1 MKALI
6 ISLCIFL
13 FIIILWF
20 FVLNHMDQ
28 SLHELIDMIENKIEP
43 AISQENWG
51 EAKEEFLIL
60 KERWHEHQGLYNL
73 FIDEAS
79 VMEINYANARIN
91 VYITKK
97 ASVLALSELSF
108 VREHLSALHE
118 NELISIENV
127 L

>member
-13 FIIILWF
+13 LIIILWF
-20 FVLNHMDQ
+20 FILNHMDQ

-43 AISQENWG
+43 AILHGNWN
-51 EAKEEFLIL
+51 EASKEFLIL
-60 KERWHEHQGLYNL
+60 KERWNEHQGLYNL

-79 VMEINYANARIN
+79 IMEINYANARIS
-91 VYITKK
+91 VFIARK
-97 ASVLALSELSF
+97 ASILALSELSF
-108 VREHLSALHE
+108 VKEHLSALHE
-118 NELISIENV
+118 NELISIENI